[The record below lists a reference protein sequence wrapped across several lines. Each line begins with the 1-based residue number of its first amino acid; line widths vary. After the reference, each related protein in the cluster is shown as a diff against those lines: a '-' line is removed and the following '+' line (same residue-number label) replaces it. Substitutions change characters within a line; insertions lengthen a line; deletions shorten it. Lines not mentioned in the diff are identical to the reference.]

1 MTVHGGRNDDP
12 SDASDATPSGIGA
25 EGPGLDEAAVA
36 QSGVTRSGA
45 VRVEET
51 PLDDE
56 VGHHGWGTGGALSK
70 LPEQPAGP
78 CRQNRYGLVPLPKTG
93 VTESKSPTPPW
104 ESPLDLLV
112 VGHTNLDHLLHVSE
126 LPAQDRTTPIARRET
141 RLGGTGANIARAA
154 AHWGVRTGL
163 ISRVGAD
170 FPNEFREI
178 LAAEGIDLRGFETV
192 PAIPSSACFIA
203 EDGRGGQSTLID
215 QGPMRD
221 GVPFRVPLT
230 LLGEAPWVHLT
241 TGAPEYLT
249 QVKAE
254 VRRRGGRIAVDPAQ
268 EIHYRWS
275 GEALEDLLE
284 GAELFFGNSHE
295 MDRATELLGRRSWTD
310 LVDLVPLVIRTNGK
324 HGVAAASRVGLVEVP
339 GEKPRGLATVTGAGD
354 AFRGGF
360 YAGWIEGE
368 PLVDTLRAGV
378 RSARAWIETGG
389 LPKRRSSRRRR

>member
-1 MTVHGGRNDDP
+1 MRTKPR
-12 SDASDATPSGIGA
+12 
-25 EGPGLDEAAVA
+25 E
-36 QSGVTRSGA
+36 R
-45 VRVEET
+45 
-51 PLDDE
+51 
-56 VGHHGWGTGGALSK
+56 
-70 LPEQPAGP
+70 
-78 CRQNRYGLVPLPKTG
+78 RQNRYGLPPLPRGG
-93 VTESKSPTPPW
+93 VTGPKASRQPW

-112 VGHTNLDHLLHVSE
+112 VGHTNLDHFLHVAH
-126 LPAQDRTTPIARRET
+126 LPEHDRTTPIERRET
-141 RLGGTGANIARAA
+141 RLGGTAANIARAA

-163 ISRVGAD
+163 VSRVGSD
-170 FPNEFREI
+170 FPAEFRTVLE
-178 LAAEGIDLRGFETV
+178 AEGIDLRGFQVV
-192 PAIPSSACFIA
+192 PDVPSSACFIA

-221 GVPFRVPLT
+221 GLPYRVPLP

-275 GEALEDLLE
+275 GAALEELLE
-284 GAELFFGNSHE
+284 GSEVFFGNSHE
-295 MDRATELLGRRSWTD
+295 IDRAAELLGRRRWGD
-310 LVDLVPLVIRTNGK
+310 LVDLVPLVIRTNGR
-324 HGVAAASRVGLVEVP
+324 HGVAAASRAGLIEVP
-339 GEKPRGLATVTGAGD
+339 GAKPRRLGTIVGAGD

-368 PLVDTLRAGV
+368 PLADALRAGV

-389 LPKRRSSRRRR
+389 LPDRKPRRRAR